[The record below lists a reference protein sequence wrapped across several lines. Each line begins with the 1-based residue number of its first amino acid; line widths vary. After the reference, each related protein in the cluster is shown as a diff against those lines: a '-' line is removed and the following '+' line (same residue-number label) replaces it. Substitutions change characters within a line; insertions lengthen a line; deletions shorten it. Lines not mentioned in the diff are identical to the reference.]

1 MAPHLRLNVL
11 VFTLIRIVM
20 NTMHRMVYPF
30 LAVFGRGLGV
40 DLPAL
45 SIALTTRSAVGVFS
59 PFLASVADTRGR
71 KAGMLLGVLLFITGT
86 SIVVIWPTY
95 TSFFLALIIT
105 MLGKYIFDPSMQAYL
120 GDQVPYD
127 RRGRVMAITE
137 LGWSLSFVIGVPLM
151 GFLIARQGWM
161 APFPLLTLLGL
172 LSLGGLY
179 WLLPKDPKF
188 DGKRPSMWRNFQA
201 VLTYTPAIA
210 GLALG
215 FLISSAN
222 EVVNLVFGVWLEN
235 AFALQITA
243 LGAVAAVIG
252 LGELGGES
260 LSAGFTDRL
269 GKPESVGLGIILNI
283 LAALALP
290 FLGRSMPGA
299 VLGLFLFYITFE
311 FTLVSSIPMM
321 TEIMPSARA
330 TYLSISIASVSLG
343 RALGAL
349 LAVPIYNRGIMGNV
363 LAAAAINLLALLA
376 LYLLKRTLLGRENG

>member
-1 MAPHLRLNVL
+1 
-11 VFTLIRIVM
+11 M

-86 SIVVIWPTY
+86 SSVVIWPTY

-363 LAAAAINLLALLA
+363 LAAAAFNLLALLA
-376 LYLLKRTLLGRENG
+376 LYLLKRTLSGRENG